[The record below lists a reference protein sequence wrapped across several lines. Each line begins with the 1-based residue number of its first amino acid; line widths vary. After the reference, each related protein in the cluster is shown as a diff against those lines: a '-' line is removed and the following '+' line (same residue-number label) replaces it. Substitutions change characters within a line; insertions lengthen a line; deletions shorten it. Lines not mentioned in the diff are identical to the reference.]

1 MPEISLTGVLVV
13 AAVAFTVPFLL
24 GLAPGLRLPA
34 VVLEIVVG
42 VAIGPSGLGVVEV
55 DMKLEIL
62 ALLGLAFL
70 LFLAGLEIDLA
81 RLVGGPL
88 GVAALGFA
96 VSLAIAFVIALGLGA
111 AGVVRG
117 PLLVAIVLSA
127 TALGIIVPV
136 LADARQT
143 GTPLGQLIIAAG
155 SIADFGAILL
165 LSVLFSRETTSLG
178 SRLVLIGVFVLLV
191 VAAGVALA
199 GIGRFSRFQSV
210 LLRLQDS
217 SSQIRVRGAFVLL
230 VGLAVLAQLLGLE
243 VILGAF
249 FAGAMLRLLDRDE
262 VMTHTGFHTKLQAV
276 GFGVF
281 IPVFF
286 VTSGMELELGAL
298 FEGGGAVLLVP
309 VLLVALLLS
318 RGLPAFLYR
327 SRLGNRGAVAA
338 GLLQAT
344 SLPFIVAATEIGGE
358 IGELDPATGAAL
370 VVAGLL
376 SVVLFPLTALT
387 LLRTAES
394 AGTRDRMDTPST
406 VPGREP

>member
-24 GLAPGLRLPA
+24 GLAPALRLPA
-34 VVLEIVVG
+34 VVLEIVAG
-42 VAIGPSGLGVVEV
+42 VAIGPSGFGLVEMDLPLQV
-55 DMKLEIL
+55 L

-70 LFLAGLEIDLA
+70 LFLAGLEIDLD
-81 RLVGGPL
+81 RLRGGPL
-88 GVAALGFA
+88 RLAATGFALSLAVAFGVASAMWAGGL
-96 VSLAIAFVIALGLGA
+96 VSA
-111 AGVVRG
+111 
-117 PLLVAIVLSA
+117 PLLVAIVLCA
-127 TALGIIVPV
+127 TALGIVVPV
-136 LADARQT
+136 LVDAGQT
-143 GTPLGQLIIAAG
+143 GKPLGQLVIAAA
-155 SIADFGAILL
+155 SIADFGAIIL
-165 LSVLFSRETTSLG
+165 LSLFFSREATGVG
-178 SRLVLIGVFVLLV
+178 SRLLLLGTFALLV
-191 VAAGVALA
+191 VAVGVALLAA
-199 GIGRFSRFQSV
+199 GRQQRFGAV
-210 LLRLQDS
+210 LVRLQDTS
-217 SSQIRVRGAFVLL
+217 AQIRVRGAFLLL
-230 VGLAVLAQLLGLE
+230 VGFAVLAQLLGLE

-262 VMTHTGFHTKLQAV
+262 MMTHTGFHTKLQAV

-309 VLLVALLLS
+309 VLLLALLLS

-327 SRLGNRGAVAA
+327 LRLGNRGSVAA

-344 SLPFIVAATEIGGE
+344 SLPFIVAATEIGVE
-358 IGELDPATGAAL
+358 IGELDPATGAAM

-394 AGTRDRMDTPST
+394 AGTRDRMDNAST
-406 VPGREP
+406 LPGREP

>member
-24 GLAPGLRLPA
+24 GLAPSLRLPA
-34 VVLEIVVG
+34 VVLEIVAG
-42 VAIGPSGLGVVEV
+42 VAIGPSGFGLVEV
-55 DMKLEIL
+55 DLPLEVL

-81 RLVGGPL
+81 RLLGGPL

-96 VSLAIAFVIALGLGA
+96 VSLAVAFGIALALSA

-117 PLLVAIVLSA
+117 PLLVAIILSA

-143 GTPLGQLIIAAG
+143 GTPLGQLVIAAG

-165 LSVLFSRETTSLG
+165 LSLLFSREATG
-178 SRLVLIGVFVLLV
+178 VGARLLLVGAFVLLV
-191 VAAGVALA
+191 IVVGVALA
-199 GIGRFSRFQSV
+199 EVGRLGRFRSV

-217 SSQIRVRGAFVLL
+217 SSQIRVRGAFLLL
-230 VGLAVLAQLLGLE
+230 VGFAVLAQLLGLE
-243 VILGAF
+243 VILGTF
-249 FAGAMLRLLDRDE
+249 VAGAVLKLLDRDRM
-262 VMTHTGFHTKLQAV
+262 MTHPQFRAKLEAV

-281 IPVFF
+281 VPVFF
-286 VTSGMELELGAL
+286 VTSGMELDLRDL
-298 FEGGGAVLLVP
+298 FEGGGAVVLVP
-309 VLLVALLLS
+309 VLLLALLLS
-318 RGLPAFLYR
+318 RGLPAILYR
-327 SRLGNRGAVAA
+327 PRLGDRGAVAA

-344 SLPFIVAATEIGGE
+344 SLPFIVAATEIGVE

-376 SVVLFPLTALT
+376 SVVLFPLLALT
-387 LLRTAES
+387 LLRTAERPDS
-394 AGTRDRMDTPST
+394 
-406 VPGREP
+406 EP

>member
-24 GLAPGLRLPA
+24 GLAPSLRLPA
-34 VVLEIVVG
+34 VVLEIVAG
-42 VAIGPSGLGVVEV
+42 VAIGPSGFGLVEV
-55 DMKLEIL
+55 DLPLEVL

-81 RLVGGPL
+81 RLLGGPL

-96 VSLAIAFVIALGLGA
+96 VSLAVAFGIALALSA

-117 PLLVAIVLSA
+117 PLLVAIILSA

-143 GTPLGQLIIAAG
+143 GTPLGQLVIAAG

-165 LSVLFSRETTSLG
+165 LSLLFSREATG
-178 SRLVLIGVFVLLV
+178 VGARLLLVGAFVLLV
-191 VAAGVALA
+191 IVVGVALA
-199 GIGRFSRFQSV
+199 EVGRLGRFRSV

-217 SSQIRVRGAFVLL
+217 SSQIRVRGAFLLL
-230 VGLAVLAQLLGLE
+230 VGFAVLAQLLGLE

-249 FAGAMLRLLDRDE
+249 VAGAVLKLLDRDGM
-262 VMTHTGFHTKLQAV
+262 MTHPQFRAKLEAV

-281 IPVFF
+281 VPVFF
-286 VTSGMELELGAL
+286 VTSGMELDLRDL
-298 FEGGGAVLLVP
+298 FEGGGAVVLVP
-309 VLLVALLLS
+309 VLLLALLLS
-318 RGLPAFLYR
+318 RGLPAILYR
-327 SRLGNRGAVAA
+327 PRLGDRGAVAA

-344 SLPFIVAATEIGGE
+344 SLPFIVAATEIGVE

-376 SVVLFPLTALT
+376 SVVLFPLLALT
-387 LLRTAES
+387 LLRTAERPDS
-394 AGTRDRMDTPST
+394 
-406 VPGREP
+406 EP